1 MQPAVADSGTR
12 PIDRH
17 ADTAPEHPLRGA
29 GTPRRKLHH
38 LLDSVQS
45 VIVAHAVDKCG
56 QRRVRR
62 LDFTSVCGDRAVET
76 CGRRLDIVLEMY
88 WCAEQVVVDWLDPS
102 GPRGGVTAEACGKRA
117 GPKPRTHHRAALADG
132 GAEHPIDHAV
142 HECVRQRKPMARAVT
157 PRFRLVL
164 HPRYLGYEGTPPL
177 GQTDDPSGRL
187 P

>member
-1 MQPAVADSGTR
+1 
-12 PIDRH
+12 
-17 ADTAPEHPLRGA
+17 
-29 GTPRRKLHH
+29 LHH

-62 LDFTSVCGDRAVET
+62 VDFTSVCGDRAVET
-76 CGRRLDIVLEMY
+76 SGRRLDIVLEMY

-102 GPRGGVTAEACGKRA
+102 GPRGRVTAEACGKRA
-117 GPKPRTHHRAALADG
+117 GPKPRTHHRAALADD